1 VNGNVNVNG
10 SVCSVSGDCDSNVS
24 CVECSS
30 VVGSGEKELCDSAHC
45 SVSSS
50 SSSSSCSASAVAV
63 TSVGKLNSTNGTN
76 MLANGWRSDSGSG
89 AGSGSGSGSV
99 SNASS
104 TSSVSGCK
112 CGSYGNGSSS
122 RSTAKSSN
130 GMSMNGMCRTG
141 SSPRMESGQLYWN
154 RGVVSSRS
162 TGTSLD
168 SVSSSMEGVVESGNS
183 EELKNQLLCL
193 VDRISQMEYD
203 RALREVDSNR
213 LSYIE
218 QENAYLQ
225 SIVTDTYR
233 QIYQLQHDQ
242 TVLKQHIERDRKT
255 IEEMSKESIIN
266 NKYAN
271 ELRAA
276 FDVYYLSNLHQLNM
290 AALQQLEQH
299 YRQGLEQIQAA
310 KDRLSG
316 ETGEGSSSSKEEGNV
331 GGSGTG
337 SLSRRCASI
346 SMCWMCSRS
355 QVCVVCMPCRH
366 QVCCAACASCLP
378 RCSQCQSP
386 VSHTVPLLTG
396 LPSIPRP
403 PPSPAHSPYSHVS
416 PLFASISSYPGSSSA
431 YSSSPSAT
439 PHVPM
444 PSALASL
451 LALDPATTTM
461 RLYTHT
467 SACSPPVSPSLISST
482 STSTSTS
489 SGSSS
494 LSPSPSCSPR
504 RSHRHSRNCSG
515 IQEQAVSGHCRV
527 SHRLNAYCIP
537 PLTCLSVSVSSDSTS
552 VQLECGSSN
561 TIGSVKDSVS
571 SVTSNPIST
580 TAKRSS
586 VDGASTKE
594 HQFTDGIQAD
604 HHTDTDS
611 GTSTSTSV
619 SSNQSGTDSTVQHSV
634 NKPISVHVQSNI
646 ATSATTSTHTN
657 GNGNSNS
664 PTKYNSNNNNNNT
677 SNSSKSMSMCGVVE
691 YGVVDSRQGD
701 NSSGTGNGS
710 GSSTCGSV
718 SSTPSATIRLLPLS

>member
-1 VNGNVNVNG
+1 VNGNVNGNGNVNVNG
-10 SVCSVSGDCDSNVS
+10 SVCSVSGDCDGNVS

-30 VVGSGEKELCDSAHC
+30 VVGSGEKEICDPAHC
-45 SVSSS
+45 SVSCSSSSSS
-50 SSSSSCSASAVAV
+50 SSSSSCSASAVAIPG
-63 TSVGKLNSTNGTN
+63 VGKLNSNV
-76 MLANGWRSDSGSG
+76 LANGWRSDSSSG
-89 AGSGSGSGSV
+89 AVLGSV

-154 RGVVSSRS
+154 RSVVSSRS
-162 TGTSLD
+162 TGTTLD
-168 SVSSSMEGVVESGNS
+168 SVSSSMEGVVDSGNS
-183 EELKNQLLCL
+183 DELKNQLLCL
-193 VDRISQMEYD
+193 VDQISQMECD
-203 RALREVDSNR
+203 RALREVDSHR

-233 QIYQLQHDQ
+233 QMYQLQQDQ

-255 IEEMSKESIIN
+255 IEEMSKEWMIN

-290 AALQQLEQH
+290 TALQQIEQH
-299 YRQGLEQIQAA
+299 YRQGVEQIQAA

-331 GGSGTG
+331 SGSGTG

-346 SMCWMCSRS
+346 SMCWVCSRS

-366 QVCCAACASCLP
+366 QVCCAACASCLS
-378 RCSQCQSP
+378 RCPQCQSP
-386 VSHTVPLLTG
+386 VSHTVPLLTS
-396 LPSIPRP
+396 LPSIPRS
-403 PPSPAHSPYSHVS
+403 PPSPAHSPYSHAS
-416 PLFASISSYPGSSSA
+416 PLFASISSYPGSLSA

-482 STSTSTS
+482 STSTNTS

-515 IQEQAVSGHCRV
+515 IQEQAASGQCRV

-537 PLTCLSVSVSSDSTS
+537 PLTCLSVSVSSDSTT
-552 VQLECGSSN
+552 VQLECNSSDS
-561 TIGSVKDSVS
+561 IGSVKNSVS
-571 SVTSNPIST
+571 SVTTNPTST
-580 TAKRSS
+580 TANRSS
-586 VDGASTKE
+586 VDGASSKE
-594 HQFTDGIQAD
+594 QQFTDGIQPD
-604 HHTDTDS
+604 HHTDSDSDS

-619 SSNQSGTDSTVQHSV
+619 SSSHSETDSTVQQSV

-646 ATSATTSTHTN
+646 ATTTTTSTHTN
-657 GNGNSNS
+657 GNGNS
-664 PTKYNSNNNNNNT
+664 SN
-677 SNSSKSMSMCGVVE
+677 SKSMSICGIE
-691 YGVVDSRQGD
+691 YGVVDSRQGY
-701 NSSGTGNGS
+701 SSSDTGNGG
-710 GSSTCGSV
+710 GSSTSGSV